1 MRFEPKIYI
10 KGLILVAV
18 PLVLEVVFGIALW
31 NLQSV
36 YRQALDKEAHAKEII
51 YHANEMWL
59 WCTDAVTS
67 KFEVHVVPEATKSYG
82 HELSALNYEYGVLSE
97 LVKDDP
103 EQFKRLTKIKR
114 QVDSLLAVA
123 DEFEKAGGDL
133 GRSRIA
139 VLVGKVSA
147 FRQLQVGFHLLRTNI
162 MDFREPL
169 LQQTR
174 QLTERARD
182 LQDTIKSVIT
192 AGIVGSILLA
202 AGLYFYFMR
211 GINSGIQVLL
221 NNTRRLARSQTL
233 LPMLATTDEIGDLDR
248 SFHQMAETLH
258 ERTAELQRVNEEL
271 ARSNSEL
278 QQFAYV
284 ASHDLQEPLRAVSG
298 YLDILTRRHGNS
310 LDKDAQSLVQKA
322 QDGAKRMQMLIS
334 DLLAYAR
341 VDSRGREFTRVDLND
356 VVEEARSNLKVA
368 IEENSAVVSHGRL
381 PTVLADRSQLVQL
394 FQNLVGNAIKFR
406 KDDPPKVSISAELIE
421 DKWKVCVRDNGIGID
436 MAQADRIFTIF
447 KRLHT
452 RKGYPGT
459 GIGLAICKK
468 IVEQHGGTIWV
479 ESQPGAGSTFLFT
492 LAPAPDE
499 PEPVTASH
507 TSKAPA

>member
-1 MRFEPKIYI
+1 VRFEPKIYI

-18 PLVLEVVFGIALW
+18 PLVLEVVFGISLW

-36 YRQALDKEAHAKEII
+36 YRQALDKEARAKEII

-67 KFEVHVVPEATKSYG
+67 KFEVRVIPEAARSYG
-82 HELSALNYEYGVLSE
+82 DEVAHIEREYKVLSQ
-97 LVKDDP
+97 LVKDNP
-103 EQFKRLTKIKR
+103 QQIILLRHVKE
-114 QVDSLLAVA
+114 QVDALLAVA
-123 DEFEKAGGDL
+123 DEFEKSGNDV

-147 FRQLQVGFHLLRTNI
+147 FRQLQIGFHMLRSNI
-162 MDFREPL
+162 MAFRKPL
-169 LQQTR
+169 LEQTR
-174 QLTERARD
+174 QLTEQAHD
-182 LQDTIKSVIT
+182 LQETIQRLIVASIAGSV
-192 AGIVGSILLA
+192 LLA
-202 AGLYFYFMR
+202 AGLYFYFMK

-221 NNTRRLARSQTL
+221 TNTRRLARTEPL
-233 LPMLATTDEIGDLDR
+233 LPVLDTTDEIGDLDR
-248 SFHQMAETLH
+248 SFHQMADTLH
-258 ERTAELQRVNEEL
+258 ARTVELQQVNREL
-271 ARSNSEL
+271 ARSNNEL

-310 LDKDAQSLVQKA
+310 LGNEALSFVQKA

-341 VDSRGREFTRVDLND
+341 VDARGREFAPVDLNS
-356 VVEEARSNLKVA
+356 VVGDALSNLKVA
-368 IEENSAVVSHGRL
+368 IEESGATVTHEPL
-381 PTVLADRSQLVQL
+381 PTVLADGPQLVQL
-394 FQNLVGNAIKFR
+394 FQNLIGNAIKFR
-406 KDDPPKVSISAELIE
+406 KDEPPEVTISAERIE
-421 DKWKVCVRDNGIGID
+421 DKWRVSVRDNGIGLD

-452 RKGYPGT
+452 KSGYPGT

-468 IVEQHGGTIWV
+468 IVEQHGGTIRV
-479 ESQPGAGSTFLFT
+479 ESQPGAGSTFIFT
-492 LAPAPDE
+492 LSPTSGEPAPA
-499 PEPVTASH
+499 TASH
-507 TSKAPA
+507 AAKAPA